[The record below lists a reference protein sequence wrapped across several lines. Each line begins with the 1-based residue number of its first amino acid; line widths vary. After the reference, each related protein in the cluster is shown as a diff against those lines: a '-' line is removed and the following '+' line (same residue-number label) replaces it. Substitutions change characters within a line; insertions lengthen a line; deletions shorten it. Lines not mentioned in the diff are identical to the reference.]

1 MTRNFA
7 RILLPLALLWAS
19 GAQIASAQ
27 APAAPAP
34 VAAAPTPAAPVPL
47 PPGATA
53 GPTNGFTTA
62 LNANYVLGS
71 GDRVRVIVYGETSL
85 TGEFFVSPQ
94 GVVSYPLIGEVQA
107 AGRTLPEFI
116 ADIEGRL
123 KQGYV
128 NEPRVS
134 AEVLSY
140 RPFYILGEVTRPGTY
155 PYSSD
160 MTVMN
165 AVATAGGY
173 TYRANRGN
181 VFIKRMGET
190 NEQKIKLR
198 PDTMVEP
205 GDTVRI
211 GERLF

>member
-7 RILLPLALLWAS
+7 RMLLPLALMWA
-19 GAQIASAQ
+19 GAAPLASAQ
-27 APAAPAP
+27 APETPAP
-34 VAAAPTPAAPVPL
+34 VAASPAPITTPPAAAIG
-47 PPGATA
+47 PG
-53 GPTNGFTTA
+53 GFASA

-107 AGRTLPEFI
+107 AGRTLPQFI

-190 NEQKIKLR
+190 TEQKIKLR
-198 PDTMVEP
+198 PDTMVAP

>member
-1 MTRNFA
+1 MTRTFA
-7 RILLPLALLWAS
+7 RIVLPLALIWAS
-19 GAQIASAQ
+19 AAPPASAQ
-27 APAAPAP
+27 APSAAPP
-34 VAAAPTPAAPVPL
+34 VAAAASTPL

-53 GPTNGFTTA
+53 GPTNAFTTA
-62 LNANYVLGS
+62 LNASYVLGS
-71 GDRVRVIVYGETSL
+71 GDRIRVIVYGETSL

-107 AGRTLPEFI
+107 AGRTLPQFI

>member
-7 RILLPLALLWAS
+7 RILLPLALLWA
-19 GAQIASAQ
+19 GAAPLASAQ
-27 APAAPAP
+27 APAEPAPAAAAAPAP
-34 VAAAPTPAAPVPL
+34 ITTPPAAAIG
-47 PPGATA
+47 PG
-53 GPTNGFTTA
+53 GFTSA

-107 AGRTLPEFI
+107 AGRTLPQFI

-190 NEQKIKLR
+190 TEQKIKLR
-198 PDTMVEP
+198 PDTMVAP